1 MNFMDG
7 LLLTLLNTI
16 ICITLPAFVCV
27 ITNKGQ
33 NQKVSKPV
41 IMSPKCSGKIS
52 SAIDAA

>member
-33 NQKVSKPV
+33 NQKVSKRG
-41 IMSPKCSGKIS
+41 MTSPKSSGKIS
-52 SAIDAA
+52 RAIDAA

>member
-27 ITNKGQ
+27 ITNKRP
-33 NQKVSKPV
+33 NQKVSKRGM
-41 IMSPKCSGKIS
+41 ISPKSSGKIS
-52 SAIDAA
+52 RAIDAA

>member
-1 MNFMDG
+1 MDG

-33 NQKVSKPV
+33 NQKVSKRGM
-41 IMSPKCSGKIS
+41 ISPTSSGKIS
-52 SAIDAA
+52 RAIDAA